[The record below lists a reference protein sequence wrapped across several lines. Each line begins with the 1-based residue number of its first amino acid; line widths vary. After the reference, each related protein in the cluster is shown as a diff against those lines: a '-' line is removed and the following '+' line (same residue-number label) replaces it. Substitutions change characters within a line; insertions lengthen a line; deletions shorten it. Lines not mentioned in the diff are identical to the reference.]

1 MINFVVN
8 HAQIPPSDPSSPP
21 TQYQNLY
28 WQPWCYKVTI
38 LNQENTRTLST
49 NIVLITKFWS
59 ESYPLNCEYFHSK
72 KIIISSDIFVEI
84 TCKQLLINSSLLR
97 IPSWLVSSL
106 SKASSTL
113 SLSCL
118 AVISIPI
125 RAEGYIRA
133 RANEERCKSLL
144 ILSDRKIHS
153 KWL

>member
-59 ESYPLNCEYFHSK
+59 ESYPLNCEYFHPK
-72 KIIISSDIFVEI
+72 KIIMSSDNFIEI

-133 RANEERCKSLL
+133 RANVQF
-144 ILSDRKIHS
+144 LSNWKIHS
-153 KWL
+153 KRL